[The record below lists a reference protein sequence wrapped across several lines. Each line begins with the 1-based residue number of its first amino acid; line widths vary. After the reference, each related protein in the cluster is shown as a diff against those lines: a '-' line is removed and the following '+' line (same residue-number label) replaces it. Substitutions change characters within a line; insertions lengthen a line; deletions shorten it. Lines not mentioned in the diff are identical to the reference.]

1 MGNANIDVTQNV
13 YGKSWW
19 EERVDAVTRAVEAVS
34 AASEK
39 AEKAKKDQPES
50 FNNEWV
56 PGGCPS
62 RKRRLEVVDERPDT

>member
-1 MGNANIDVTQNV
+1 
-13 YGKSWW
+13 
-19 EERVDAVTRAVEAVS
+19 VDAVTRAVEAVS

-56 PGGCPS
+56 PFWVPQQEAKIASC
-62 RKRRLEVVDERPDT
+62 